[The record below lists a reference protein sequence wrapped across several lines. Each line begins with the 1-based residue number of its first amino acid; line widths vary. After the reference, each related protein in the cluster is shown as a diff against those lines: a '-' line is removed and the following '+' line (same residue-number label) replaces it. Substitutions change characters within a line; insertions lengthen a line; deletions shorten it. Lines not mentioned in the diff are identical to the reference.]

1 MLPVTF
7 QVIEEAALLRH
18 GSAAIAERLPKPR
31 STAELEAISDDRWLS
46 TMTRRVFQAGLKHEL
61 VDNKWPVFEKVFQG
75 FVPDRVAGLH
85 DEDLEAMLEDKRLI
99 RHMGKL
105 QATRLNARAM
115 CDLAAEHGSFAG
127 YVARWPSTDITG
139 LWADLARRMKHL
151 GGNSTP
157 YFLRMMGKDT
167 FVPTDPVVRSL
178 AHWQVFDGPFKSK
191 AAQAELQSVFNAW
204 HAETGKPFSHLSMIL
219 AMSVD

>member
-1 MLPVTF
+1 MLPITF

-18 GSAAIAERLPKPR
+18 GSAAIVERLPKPKG
-31 STAELEAISDDRWLS
+31 TAELEAIPDDRWLS

-61 VDNKWPVFEKVFQG
+61 VDNKWPAFEAAFGG
-75 FVPDRVAGLH
+75 FVPERVAGLH
-85 DEDLEAMLEDKRLI
+85 DEDLEAMLQDKRLI

-115 CDLAAEHGSFAG
+115 CEIAAEHGSFAG
-127 YVARWPSTDITG
+127 YVAKWPTTDIIG

-151 GGNSTP
+151 GGNSGP

-167 FVPTDPVVRSL
+167 FILTDSVIRSL
-178 AHWQVFDGPFKSK
+178 AHWQAFDGPLKSR
-191 AAQAELQSVFNAW
+191 AAQAKLQDVFNAW
-204 HAETGKPFSHLSMIL
+204 HAETGKPLGHLSMIL